1 MTEACSLSFYF
12 SHRLYFFLKAVISTQ
27 SSSDVKTECLAA
39 ISEIQQTCEYEKDE
53 NLLYLANSR
62 DLVKHIKNLKIDG
75 LYPLFKQENTKQH
88 LSPSKNDNIIII
100 KERFMKIKSMI
111 AEYNELGDKSKI
123 HKASML
129 TTPLAAKDIILLPF
143 TASINSSKSNDESE
157 SSPML
162 KRIDER
168 KINAYLSTPKFIKYL
183 TDISELIATET
194 NKKAALKRELRK
206 LNQYL
211 PASVYIPF
219 CQDSL
224 RNYAVLHIPPDEVT
238 IFQTKSRAPFMF
250 TVELYRPDELSIAAH
265 NTKVGRSNTIIKQL
279 KSNFHTPKNEQT
291 DYFKRQ
297 EPLLT
302 QQEDEFF
309 LQGRFKSNSV
319 YVREEH
325 KINILADQKVSNP
338 IFVSFIGKRPDV
350 TETIEK
356 TQKDQHIAEKQVKKF
371 LLDSAR
377 NTSMLEEDDSKI
389 SDEEESKIEY
399 NNLSHQGPNSD
410 DELINDSVIVHDK
423 AKIKAMRSKTG
434 GSNLGE
440 KYVERGSSS
449 HRRSFR
455 KNSDSLDHY
464 DKSDLNRV
472 LSSKKEEEL
481 SFQRMQLDDARYS
494 HSQPTNF
501 LFKETFEQ

>member
-1 MTEACSLSFYF
+1 
-12 SHRLYFFLKAVISTQ
+12 
-27 SSSDVKTECLAA
+27 
-39 ISEIQQTCEYEKDE
+39 
-53 NLLYLANSR
+53 
-62 DLVKHIKNLKIDG
+62 
-75 LYPLFKQENTKQH
+75 
-88 LSPSKNDNIIII
+88 
-100 KERFMKIKSMI
+100 
-111 AEYNELGDKSKI
+111 
-123 HKASML
+123 
-129 TTPLAAKDIILLPF
+129 
-143 TASINSSKSNDESE
+143 
-157 SSPML
+157 ML

-224 RNYAVLHIPPDEVT
+224 RNYAVLHIPPEEVT

-250 TVELYRPDELSIAAH
+250 TVELYRPDELSIAAQSS
-265 NTKVGRSNTIIKQL
+265 KVGRSNTIIKQFKNNL
-279 KSNFHTPKNEQT
+279 HTPKNEQT

-302 QQEDEFF
+302 QQDDEFF
-309 LQGRFKSNSV
+309 IQGRFKSNSV

-325 KINILADQKVSNP
+325 KINIMADQKVSNP

-350 TETIEK
+350 AETIEK

-377 NTSMLEEDDSKI
+377 NTSMLEEDESKL
-389 SDEEESKIEY
+389 SDEEESKIDY

-410 DELINDSVIVHDK
+410 DELINDSVLQEEKGNLKLMK
-423 AKIKAMRSKTG
+423 AKTG
-434 GSNLGE
+434 GSNLGD
-440 KYVERGSSS
+440 KYMKRKSSS
-449 HRRSFR
+449 NRRSFR

-464 DKSDLNRV
+464 DKSDLNHI

-481 SFQRMQLDDARYS
+481 SMQRLPLDDARYS